1 MSDAANRELLE
12 LASAFTQAF
21 QRWVGSTDCDGLT
34 YPRMRILEALHCQ
47 GPSKLKSLADLVGM
61 SARNLTVLA
70 DGLEADG
77 LARRVDHP
85 TDRRITLLELTP
97 KGRTAADESL
107 MPRLAHLGQIFDDLT
122 PTERRQ
128 FDDVLRAVLGR
139 IDSLTCDD

>member
-21 QRWVGSTDCDGLT
+21 QRWMGSTDCDGLT

>member
-1 MSDAANRELLE
+1 MTGDPNRELLE
-12 LASAFTQAF
+12 LASAFTQEF
-21 QRWVGSTDCDGLT
+21 GRWVGATDCDGLT

-97 KGRTAADESL
+97 KGSAAADESL
-107 MPRLAHLGQIFDDLT
+107 APRLARLGQIFDGLT

-128 FDDVLRAVLGR
+128 LE
-139 IDSLTCDD
+139 DSLRVVVAQINTLACGD